1 MPIRTESRL
10 ETGWRPD
17 EMPSRPWL
25 KNIALTLDL
34 AMLAIRSSEE
44 ESTETEEMDTSE
56 PNWCWFYLAECGVW
70 HMFEID
76 PSAACSVTSAQIEQ
90 CYNRNQRGVMEFYTA
105 KYTYRLD
112 FSVMR
117 QINVTTGKQRPI
129 KRSLHSA
136 TGFRFICDNLALPVP
151 CHWERINTDEPYQLI
166 QLGRDTYEF
175 KEVARLYERTMDH
188 PIKSI
193 QRIQNLDL
201 WEFFCRKHSCEKS
214 SAHWILRRECC
225 FMAQDTATYKLYVH
239 LTLTGGSQEAMA
251 MSMAK
256 GATSPGMPST
266 RVSSVTPQGSTTPPC
281 RDTDSPRRYLPASRP
296 TRPCSWPECSLENT
310 QSAIRCTADRLRR
323 TPASL
328 TFTTA
333 VWTIWPI
340 QRFMSFLTAIRF
352 TQSI

>member
-1 MPIRTESRL
+1 
-10 ETGWRPD
+10 
-17 EMPSRPWL
+17 
-25 KNIALTLDL
+25 
-34 AMLAIRSSEE
+34 MLAIRSSDE
-44 ESTETEEMDTSE
+44 ESTEIEEMDTSE

-214 SAHWILRRECC
+214 SALWILKSECC
-225 FMAQDTATYKLYVH
+225 FM
-239 LTLTGGSQEAMA
+239 
-251 MSMAK
+251 
-256 GATSPGMPST
+256 GATSPG
-266 RVSSVTPQGSTTPPC
+266 TPNIPVNSATPRGNTTPPC
-281 RDTDSPRRYLPASRP
+281 RGTDSLRLYLPMSRP
-296 TRPCSWPECSLENT
+296 IRPCSWPECLSEST
-310 QSAIRCTADRLRR
+310 RSVIPCTAGRPPR
-323 TPASL
+323 TPASP
-328 TFTTA
+328 TFMTA
-333 VWTIWPI
+333 VWTIWPT
-340 QRFMSFLTAIRF
+340 QRFTSFSTAIRS
-352 TQSI
+352 TRSI

>member
-1 MPIRTESRL
+1 MSDSYLDKDRL
-10 ETGWRPD
+10 KSD
-17 EMPSRPWL
+17 S
-25 KNIALTLDL
+25 
-34 AMLAIRSSEE
+34 AMLALRSSEE
-44 ESTETEEMDTSE
+44 ESPEMEDMDTSE

-112 FSVMR
+112 FSAMR

-175 KEVARLYERTMDH
+175 KEVARLYDRTMDH
-188 PIKSI
+188 PIKCI

-201 WEFFCRKHSCEKS
+201 WEFFCRKPSCEKS
-214 SAHWILRRECC
+214 SARWTLRSGCC
-225 FMAQDTATYKLYVH
+225 FTAQDTATYKLYVL

-256 GATSPGMPST
+256 GATLLGMLNI
-266 RVSSVTPQGSTTPPC
+266 RVNSVTPQGSTAPPC
-281 RDTDSPRRYLPASRP
+281 RDTDSPRQYLLASRL
-296 TRPCSWPECSLENT
+296 TRQC
-310 QSAIRCTADRLRR
+310 
-323 TPASL
+323 
-328 TFTTA
+328 F
-333 VWTIWPI
+333 
-340 QRFMSFLTAIRF
+340 
-352 TQSI
+352 

>member
-1 MPIRTESRL
+1 M
-10 ETGWRPD
+10 
-17 EMPSRPWL
+17 
-25 KNIALTLDL
+25 
-34 AMLAIRSSEE
+34 
-44 ESTETEEMDTSE
+44 EEMDTSE

-201 WEFFCRKHSCEKS
+201 WEFFCR
-214 SAHWILRRECC
+214 
-225 FMAQDTATYKLYVH
+225 
-239 LTLTGGSQEAMA
+239 
-251 MSMAK
+251 
-256 GATSPGMPST
+256 
-266 RVSSVTPQGSTTPPC
+266 
-281 RDTDSPRRYLPASRP
+281 
-296 TRPCSWPECSLENT
+296 
-310 QSAIRCTADRLRR
+310 
-323 TPASL
+323 
-328 TFTTA
+328 
-333 VWTIWPI
+333 
-340 QRFMSFLTAIRF
+340 
-352 TQSI
+352 